1 MMNQLYQSPAEI
13 ASFAKP
19 QAEPETKALL
29 NQAVADLSVAHS
41 ILHQVHWYMR
51 GRGFLVWHPKMD
63 EYMEE
68 LDSYLDEM
76 SERLIT
82 LGGAPFSTLKEFSD
96 NSQLEEVPGDYSLS
110 MDAQLGRV
118 VEVFRYL
125 VGLFQQGLDVTD
137 KEGDDVTN
145 DIFNGAKAS
154 LEKHIWMLQAEL
166 GQAPGL

>member
-51 GRGFLVWHPKMD
+51 GHGFLVWHPKMD

-96 NSQLEEVPGDYSLS
+96 NSQLKEVPGDYSLS